1 MLPSTPITHRL
12 IDAAWTGYMRSRR
25 GCDIVIS
32 DNQSTA
38 YCAVAT
44 GSEPLLILS
53 KKSACRQALQTKP
66 TQFDLKNIVEDDW
79 KQEKTIASQS
89 HNT

>member
-1 MLPSTPITHRL
+1 MLPSSPITHRR

-25 GCDIVIS
+25 GCDIVIY

-44 GSEPLLILS
+44 GSEPLLLLA

-66 TQFDLKNIVEDDW
+66 TQFDLKNIVVDGW

-89 HNT
+89 YNA